1 MISFPLPLLG
11 FCAYSG
17 TGKTTLLTSLLP
29 LLKQEGLRV
38 GMVKHA
44 HHRFDIDHPGKDSY
58 ELRKAGAEQML
69 VASRR
74 RMALIRETGDQQAEP
89 VLEDALAM
97 LAPEHLDLVLVE
109 GFKQAAIAKIEL
121 HRPSL
126 GKPLMYPEDPQIIA
140 IASDEPLVIPRHRI
154 TQLDLNKPQAF
165 VRFILDSFMQHHAA
179 KNPQEYQHAT

>member
-1 MISFPLPLLG
+1 MIKFPLPLLG

-17 TGKTTLLTSLLP
+17 TGKTTLLTKLLP

-58 ELRKAGAEQML
+58 ELRKAGADQML

-74 RMALIRETGDQQAEP
+74 RMALVMETGDQMEEP

-97 LAPEHLDLVLVE
+97 LALEHLDLVLVE

-126 GKPLMYPEDPQIIA
+126 GKPLMYPDDPHIIA
-140 IASDEPLVIPRHRI
+140 IASDKPLAISQTIIAH
-154 TQLDLNKPQAF
+154 LDLNQPEEF
-165 VRFILDSFMQHHAA
+165 VQFILEIVIPQRAA
-179 KNPQEYQHAT
+179 IKPQEYHHAT

>member
-1 MISFPLPLLG
+1 MIKFSLPLLG

-17 TGKTTLLTSLLP
+17 TGKTTLLTKLLP

-69 VASRR
+69 VASRK
-74 RMALIRETGDQQAEP
+74 RMALVRETGDRQDEP

-97 LAPEHLDLVLVE
+97 LAPEDLDLVLVE
-109 GFKQAAIAKIEL
+109 GFKQADIAKIEL

-126 GKPLMYPEDPQIIA
+126 GKPLMYPDDPNIIA
-140 IASDEPLVIPRHRI
+140 IASDEPLAIPQQVI
-154 TQLDLNKPQAF
+154 TQLDLNDPVAI
-165 VRFILDSFMQHHAA
+165 VRFILTRVLQ
-179 KNPQEYQHAT
+179 KNTSSNRQEYQHAT

>member
-1 MISFPLPLLG
+1 MIEFHLPLLG

-17 TGKTTLLTSLLP
+17 TGKTTLLTKLLP

-74 RMALIRETGDQQAEP
+74 RMALVRETGDQQTEP
-89 VLEDALAM
+89 VLEEALTM
-97 LAPEHLDLVLVE
+97 LVPEHLDLVLVE
-109 GFKQAAIAKIEL
+109 GFKHADIQKIEL

-126 GKPLMYPEDPQIIA
+126 GQPLMYPQDPHIIA
-140 IASDEPLVIPRHRI
+140 IASDEPLAIPQRRI
-154 TQLDLNKPQAF
+154 TQLDLNQPQA
-165 VRFILDSFMQHHAA
+165 VLRFILHTVMQHTAVL
-179 KNPQEYQHAT
+179 KTQEYQHAT

>member
-1 MISFPLPLLG
+1 MIKFPLPLLG

-17 TGKTTLLTSLLP
+17 TGKTTLLTKLLP
-29 LLKQEGLRV
+29 LLKKEGLRV
-38 GMVKHA
+38 GIVKHA

-74 RMALIRETGDQQAEP
+74 RMALVMETGDQQTEP
-89 VLEDALAM
+89 CLEDALAM
-97 LAPEHLDLVLVE
+97 LALEHLDLVLVE

-126 GKPLMYPEDPQIIA
+126 GKPLMYPEDRHIIA
-140 IASDEPLVIPRHRI
+140 IASDEPHEFSHRVIA
-154 TQLDLNKPQAF
+154 QLDLNRPEEF
-165 VRFILDSFMQHHAA
+165 VRFILAVVIPQRAA
-179 KNPQEYQHAT
+179 IKTQEYSHAT